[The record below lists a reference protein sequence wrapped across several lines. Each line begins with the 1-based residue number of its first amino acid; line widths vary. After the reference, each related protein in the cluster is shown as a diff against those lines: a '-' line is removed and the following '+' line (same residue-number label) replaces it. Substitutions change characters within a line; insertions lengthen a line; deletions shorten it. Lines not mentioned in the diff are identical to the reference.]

1 MKPGEQMLL
10 FHVNDCPETS
20 DSTDQQGREPSAET
34 ATPSDVPVDRC
45 TGPLFCPR
53 CGMPY
58 DWASAGEFCK
68 CGARRCV
75 SCGDG

>member
-10 FHVNDCPETS
+10 FDFDDCPEIS
-20 DSTDQQGREPSAET
+20 DTVEQAAPEPLANT
-34 ATPSDVPVDRC
+34 TTPSDIPVDRC

-53 CGMPY
+53 CGRPY
-58 DWASAGEFCK
+58 EWASAGEFCT